1 MTYPPKTTTNLSLPA
16 PPNTGTKSVYV
27 QPRKQLTQKE
37 IADKRAK
44 NLCFYYDEKFVPG
57 HKCSG
62 QLFFLE
68 IYADGSNSEDY
79 DLEELLEEQ
88 VVQNFGEF
96 IVETPL
102 ISLHA
107 MTEESTYKTMR
118 VKAYVGKHTVYS
130 LIDSGD
136 IKWNFKDLVM
146 DFVYKNKRMVL
157 RRIQKATLQWMSR
170 KRHPKEAKILQVDH

>member
-1 MTYPPKTTTNLSLPA
+1 MQEATLQVLKTKQIPPTPKAPYTNANSYTNRSMTYPPKTTTNLSLPA

-79 DLEELLEEQ
+79 DLEELLEE
-88 VVQNFGEF
+88 
-96 IVETPL
+96 
-102 ISLHA
+102 
-107 MTEESTYKTMR
+107 
-118 VKAYVGKHTVYS
+118 
-130 LIDSGD
+130 
-136 IKWNFKDLVM
+136 
-146 DFVYKNKRMVL
+146 
-157 RRIQKATLQWMSR
+157 
-170 KRHPKEAKILQVDH
+170 